1 MEFGAVLETVRR
13 LEHRLDSRGG
23 VSAGSDADALGDRL
37 VVRDASEGNVKLLPR
52 GDVVA
57 ALRRRRRTW
66 IHTAAEEFPTYY
78 PLATL
83 ARWLGGSPF
92 LPISPASI
100 ANMTRVTAIT
110 PVGAQ
115 AYEL

>member
-37 VVRDASEGNVKLLPR
+37 VVKDASEGGVKLLPR
-52 GDVVA
+52 GDIVA

-83 ARWLGGSPF
+83 ARWLGGPPFPHPSPH
-92 LPISPASI
+92 PIL
-100 ANMTRVTAIT
+100 NTT
-110 PVGAQ
+110 
-115 AYEL
+115 L